1 MGLII
6 SSVLLHLYLF
16 SLYWEFHSVSI
27 TELCV
32 PCSFHFYIEA
42 DSHLIA
48 QADLEL
54 TQYTYYMS
62 LELEI
67 LLSLL
72 PK

>member
-16 SLYWEFHSVSI
+16 FLCWKFHSARI
-27 TELCV
+27 TQLCV
-32 PCSFHFYIEA
+32 LCSSHFYIEA
-42 DSHLIA
+42 DSHLLA

-54 TQYTYYMS
+54 TQYIYYVN
-62 LELEI
+62 LELEV